1 MKLESLPAWIADP
14 PGSRED
20 DDDDTSQVARLR
32 GGLLKGQFGA
42 SAHTHQGAS
51 TMTAALRLAF
61 IIPVLLP
68 ALLLGASTADARRNK
83 DKGEIAELVQQVK
96 KDWQAKDKTFNKTLK
111 KAYAYAIFPEVGK
124 GGFIIGA
131 SHGAGEVYK
140 KGKLIGHVKMTQTTV
155 GAQVG
160 GQTYAEVILFKNKAA
175 LDRFK
180 ANRFEGTA
188 AATAIGGK
196 KGAAAA
202 SKYKDGVAIMVLP
215 KKGVMAEAAGG
226 GQKFAFE
233 PVGK

>member
-1 MKLESLPAWIADP
+1 MV
-14 PGSRED
+14 
-20 DDDDTSQVARLR
+20 T
-32 GGLLKGQFGA
+32 
-42 SAHTHQGAS
+42 
-51 TMTAALRLAF
+51 ALRLAL
-61 IIPVLLP
+61 IVPVLL
-68 ALLLGASTADARRNK
+68 LGMSTDASARRNK
-83 DKGEIAELVQQVK
+83 DRGEIAEMVVQVR

-111 KAYAYAIFPEVGK
+111 KAYAYAIFPSVGK
-124 GGFIIGA
+124 GGFIVGA

-140 KGKLIGHVKMTQTTV
+140 KSKLIGHVKMTQTTV

-160 GQTYAEVILFKNKAA
+160 GQTYAEVILFKNKTA

-215 KKGVMAEAAGG
+215 IKGAMAEAAGG

-233 PVGK
+233 PVGQ

>member
-1 MKLESLPAWIADP
+1 MV
-14 PGSRED
+14 
-20 DDDDTSQVARLR
+20 T
-32 GGLLKGQFGA
+32 
-42 SAHTHQGAS
+42 
-51 TMTAALRLAF
+51 ALRLAL
-61 IIPVLLP
+61 IVPVLL
-68 ALLLGASTADARRNK
+68 LGMSTDVSARRNK
-83 DKGEIAELVQQVK
+83 DKGEIAEMVVQVR

-111 KAYAYAIFPEVGK
+111 RAYAYAIFPSVGK
-124 GGFIIGA
+124 GGFIVGA

-140 KGKLIGHVKMTQTTV
+140 KSKLIGHVKMTQTTV

-160 GQTYAEVILFKNKAA
+160 GQTYAEVILFKNKKA

-202 SKYKDGVAIMVLP
+202 CKYKDGVAIMVLP
-215 KKGVMAEAAGG
+215 IKGAMAEAAGG

-233 PVGK
+233 PVGQ

>member
-1 MKLESLPAWIADP
+1 MINL
-14 PGSRED
+14 
-20 DDDDTSQVARLR
+20 
-32 GGLLKGQFGA
+32 
-42 SAHTHQGAS
+42 
-51 TMTAALRLAF
+51 LRLGL
-61 IIPVLLP
+61 IVPVLL
-68 ALLLGASTADARRNK
+68 LGMNVNVASARKNK
-83 DKGEIAELVQQVK
+83 DKDEIHQMVQDVK
-96 KDWQAKDKTFNKTLK
+96 KAWQAKDNTFNSTLK
-111 KAYAYAIFPEVGK
+111 KAHAYAIFPEVGK

-140 KGKLIGHVKMTQTTV
+140 RGKLIGYSKMTQTTI

-160 GQTYAEVILFKNKAA
+160 GQTYAEVILFKNKKA

-180 ANRFEGTA
+180 TSRFEGSA

-215 KKGVMAEAAGG
+215 IKGAMAEAAGG

>member
-1 MKLESLPAWIADP
+1 MF
-14 PGSRED
+14 
-20 DDDDTSQVARLR
+20 T
-32 GGLLKGQFGA
+32 
-42 SAHTHQGAS
+42 
-51 TMTAALRLAF
+51 ALRLAL
-61 IIPVLLP
+61 IVPVLL
-68 ALLLGASTADARRNK
+68 LGVSTASARKNK
-83 DKGEIAELVQQVK
+83 DKGEIAELVEQVK
-96 KDWQAKDKTFNKTLK
+96 KDWQAKDNTFNKTLK

-124 GGFIIGA
+124 GGFIVGA

-140 KGKLIGHVKMTQTTV
+140 KKKLIGHAKMTQTTV

-160 GQTYAEVILFKNKAA
+160 GQTYAEVILFKDKKA

-215 KKGVMAEAAGG
+215 KKGAMAEAAGG
-226 GQKFAFE
+226 GQKFHFE

>member
-1 MKLESLPAWIADP
+1 MV
-14 PGSRED
+14 
-20 DDDDTSQVARLR
+20 T
-32 GGLLKGQFGA
+32 
-42 SAHTHQGAS
+42 
-51 TMTAALRLAF
+51 ALRLAL
-61 IIPVLLP
+61 IIPVLL
-68 ALLLGASTADARRNK
+68 LSVSTASARRNK
-83 DKGEIAELVQQVK
+83 DKGEIAELVQQVR
-96 KDWQAKDKTFNKTLK
+96 KDWQAKDNTFNKTLK
-111 KAYAYAIFPEVGK
+111 KAYAYVIFPEVGK
-124 GGFIIGA
+124 GGFIVGA

-140 KGKLIGHVKMTQTTV
+140 KKKLIGHAKMTQTTV
-155 GAQVG
+155 GAQIG

-180 ANRFEGTA
+180 ASRFEGTA

-215 KKGVMAEAAGG
+215 KKGAMAEAAGG